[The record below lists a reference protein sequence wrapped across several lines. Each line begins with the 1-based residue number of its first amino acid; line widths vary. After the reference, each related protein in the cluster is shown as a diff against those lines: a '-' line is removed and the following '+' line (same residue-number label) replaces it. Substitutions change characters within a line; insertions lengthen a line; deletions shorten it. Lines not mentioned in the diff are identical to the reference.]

1 MPLSREGTGQTPRAF
16 TCASPVSQDLSL
28 WICLPRTVADCPGT
42 SASPRSV
49 HHQLSVSVVAE
60 ILPRDEIFYT
70 HSNIDC
76 FHVGIAQVK
85 TRIMLT
91 FELPLFQEPEKG
103 VNMVSSHSVAGEN
116 TGQAP
121 MNINPQQT
129 RFPDFLDCLPG
140 TNVDLGTL
148 ESEDLIPL
156 FNDVE
161 SALNKSEPFL
171 TWL

>member
-1 MPLSREGTGQTPRAF
+1 M
-16 TCASPVSQDLSL
+16 
-28 WICLPRTVADCPGT
+28 
-42 SASPRSV
+42 
-49 HHQLSVSVVAE
+49 VAE

-70 HSNIDC
+70 HSNVIC
-76 FHVGIAQVK
+76 FRVDIVQVK
-85 TRIMLT
+85 TRVMFT
-91 FELPLFQEPEKG
+91 FELTLFQEPEKG
-103 VNMVSSHSVAGEN
+103 VKMFPSHSVAEEN
-116 TGQAP
+116 AGQTP